1 MFQTNSDKAQSEAH
15 LLQGM
20 LPKQMRQN
28 NTDGQTDIRTLH
40 LVHICMRKR
49 AQVTS
54 RLNLFTYVHLKKYS
68 KVRVHIF
75 SNIMWL
81 CTYIYIYVYLCNLVY
96 IHTYIG
102 LKLFVYVHTHKFTYC
117 TYIRSCLFMYM
128 CCIHTCK
135 QKFTNANKL
144 HIYIYIYIYVCACIY
159 L

>member
-15 LLQGM
+15 LLRGM

-28 NTDGQTDIRTLH
+28 NTDGRTDIRTLH

-81 CTYIYIYVYLCNLVY
+81 CTYIYIYMYTCV
-96 IHTYIG
+96 IS
-102 LKLFVYVHTHKFTYC
+102 C
-117 TYIRSCLFMYM
+117 TYIR
-128 CCIHTCK
+128 I
-135 QKFTNANKL
+135 
-144 HIYIYIYIYVCACIY
+144 
-159 L
+159 

>member
-28 NTDGQTDIRTLH
+28 DTDGQTDIRTLH

-49 AQVTS
+49 AQVAS

-75 SNIMWL
+75 SNIMCL
-81 CTYIYIYVYLCNLVY
+81 CTCVY
-96 IHTYIG
+96 I
-102 LKLFVYVHTHKFTYC
+102 
-117 TYIRSCLFMYM
+117 
-128 CCIHTCK
+128 CI
-135 QKFTNANKL
+135 L
-144 HIYIYIYIYVCACIY
+144 V
-159 L
+159 